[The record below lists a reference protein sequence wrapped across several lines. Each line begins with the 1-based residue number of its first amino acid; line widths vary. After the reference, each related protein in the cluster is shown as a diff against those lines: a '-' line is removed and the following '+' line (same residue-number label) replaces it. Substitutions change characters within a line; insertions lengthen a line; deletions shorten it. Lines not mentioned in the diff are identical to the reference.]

1 MICSEVKT
9 LEISTIKQQI
19 KTKSPRS
26 FYIFT
31 GPEIKVMDI
40 YINKIADC
48 KKLPVKRIET
58 ISDIYGKL
66 RNNSFVDQSF
76 CYVLRDDKE
85 LLTTEKL
92 WNDLYKINIQKNN
105 IIILILTSIDKRN
118 KFYKYFK
125 DVITEFA
132 PLSEAILIRYI
143 KKEINLSEPNCKKL
157 IELCESDYSRIL
169 LEIDK
174 VKHFQDSTIDSE
186 DFKEEQNQVFKKL
199 LKQGVI
205 YQPPKDA
212 LFEYVDAVLR
222 HHVNRAFDLLEQ
234 CYAVGETTI
243 VLLSV
248 LYNNTKQVL
257 QVQSCESKEIGKS
270 TGLTGWQIKCA
281 KEKIGHYST
290 GDLVYML
297 KLIRYVEKGIKTG
310 QIEESIALP
319 YIMTE
324 IF

>member
-1 MICSEVKT
+1 M
-9 LEISTIKQQI
+9 EISTVKQQI
-19 KTKSPRS
+19 KNKCPNS

-40 YINKIADC
+40 YINKIAGC
-48 KKLPVKRIET
+48 KKLPVKRVES

-85 LLTTEKL
+85 LITTEKL
-92 WNDLYKINIQKNN
+92 WEDLYKTNIQKNN
-105 IIILILTSIDKRN
+105 IVILILTSIDKRS

-132 PLSEAILIRYI
+132 PLNETILIRYI
-143 KKEINLSEPNCKKL
+143 KKEINLSESNCKKL

-174 VKHFQDSTIDSE
+174 LKCFQSMISVGGLKDE
-186 DFKEEQNQVFKKL
+186 ANQCFKEL
-199 LKQGVI
+199 LRQGVI

-212 LFEYVDAVLR
+212 LFDYVDAVLK
-222 HHVNRAFDLLEQ
+222 HQVNRAFDLLAQ
-234 CYAVGETTI
+234 CYAAGESTI

-248 LYNNTKQVL
+248 LYTNTKQVL
-257 QVQSCESKEIGKS
+257 QVQSCESKEVSKS

-281 KEKIGHYST
+281 KEKIGHYSI

-297 KLIRYVEKGIKTG
+297 KLIRSVEKGIKTG
-310 QIEESIALP
+310 QIEDSIALP